1 MLVASVVDLAD
12 EVFEDAVVLLE
23 KPGPAH
29 YYSRPNLLQCHRFER
44 QERAQEVQTWHWLG
58 SVSTS
63 EVGHGHLELEALGR
77 VEMPEVLHWEHYCE
91 EIPRADRLM
100 DY

>member
-1 MLVASVVDLAD
+1 
-12 EVFEDAVVLLE
+12 
-23 KPGPAH
+23 
-29 YYSRPNLLQCHRFER
+29 
-44 QERAQEVQTWHWLG
+44 
-58 SVSTS
+58 
-63 EVGHGHLELEALGR
+63 LGR